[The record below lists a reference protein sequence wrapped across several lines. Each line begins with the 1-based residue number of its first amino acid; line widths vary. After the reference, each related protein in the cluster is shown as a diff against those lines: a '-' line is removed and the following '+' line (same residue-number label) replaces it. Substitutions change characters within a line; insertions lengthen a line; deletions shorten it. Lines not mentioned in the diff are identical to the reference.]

1 MVEVI
6 EELDDLMGSAVGA
19 DRGEA
24 HDVAEEDG
32 GSLKH
37 LWLWHLT
44 WIVVFKV
51 LYYIQ
56 NFLQPFFSF
65 RMTDVGS
72 KELSNFSV
80 FLFSDL

>member
-1 MVEVI
+1 MNFQENFEKCI
-6 EELDDLMGSAVGA
+6 SFS
-19 DRGEA
+19 R
-24 HDVAEEDG
+24 
-32 GSLKH
+32 
-37 LWLWHLT
+37 T
-44 WIVVFKV
+44 YIVVFKV

>member
-44 WIVVFKV
+44 WIVVLEGAL
-51 LYYIQ
+51 LYPELSPT
-56 NFLQPFFSF
+56 FLQFPN
-65 RMTDVGS
+65 D
-72 KELSNFSV
+72 
-80 FLFSDL
+80 